1 MATLEIDENCHCVQN
16 DPHKCKIKLKK
27 FHFDISC
34 CFGVIKENLPGA
46 ESTLPPPPG
55 KIGLNGLIK
64 ETTCDVMVAH
74 LQSHAMP
81 WHQYARH
88 MQVHGTSLK
97 MDVWLAFKER
107 LCNTMKTESCHGK
120 ILLLAM

>member
-1 MATLEIDENCHCVQN
+1 MCKMTLISVRLNLKNFTLISLAVLELLRKISQGQN
-16 DPHKCKIKLKK
+16 PP
-27 FHFDISC
+27 S
-34 CFGVIKENLPGA
+34 
-46 ESTLPPPPG
+46 PPPPG

-81 WHQYARH
+81 WHQYAGH
-88 MQVHGTSLK
+88 MQAHGTSLK

-107 LCNTMKTESCHGK
+107 LCDTMKTESCHGK
-120 ILLLAM
+120 ILLLCHVNEGDMMM